1 MEFIEHKGAFT
12 CARHSKIKAS
22 KKAAKAVCESR
33 LMFAVSHLIQ
43 IAARFHWF
51 WHLRAIAYAA
61 KRLHI
66 WEPFREPT
74 VEFTRSDGIQDP
86 PSHADYVRRLQRGET
101 EAFEM
106 LVPPSRKNDL
116 QFGLSH
122 AWRLRRSRRSFPGS
136 ISYRPTEPSVNF
148 AAMLIFR
155 PGSIALPSTIR
166 ALGAR
171 AVIRRQ
177 QRNVA
182 IEDTEPVRDLQPGP
196 AETMEK
202 KEIRE
207 RVQRAL
213 NSLEPDDATVILL
226 RDLQDIPYEE
236 VARLLEI
243 PVGTVKSRLHRA
255 RQALKSQLASYFYA
269 GRKAV

>member
-1 MEFIEHKGAFT
+1 M
-12 CARHSKIKAS
+12 AS
-22 KKAAKAVCESR
+22 DS
-33 LMFAVSHLIQ
+33 
-43 IAARFHWF
+43 
-51 WHLRAIAYAA
+51 
-61 KRLHI
+61 
-66 WEPFREPT
+66 T
-74 VEFTRSDGIQDP
+74 SD
-86 PSHADYVRRLQRGET
+86 ADYVRRLQRGET

-106 LVPPSRKNDL
+106 LVRRHEKTIFNLVYRMLGDYDEAAEVSQEVFLSAYRAIGQFRGDANFSTWLYRISLNHTSTRRKTL
-116 QFGLSH
+116 
-122 AWRLRRSRRSFPGS
+122 
-136 ISYRPTEPSVNF
+136 
-148 AAMLIFR
+148 
-155 PGSIALPSTIR
+155 
-166 ALGAR
+166 
-171 AVIRRQ
+171 IRRP

>member
-1 MEFIEHKGAFT
+1 M
-12 CARHSKIKAS
+12 AS
-22 KKAAKAVCESR
+22 DS
-33 LMFAVSHLIQ
+33 
-43 IAARFHWF
+43 
-51 WHLRAIAYAA
+51 
-61 KRLHI
+61 
-66 WEPFREPT
+66 T
-74 VEFTRSDGIQDP
+74 SD
-86 PSHADYVRRLQRGET
+86 ADYVRRLQRGET

-106 LVPPSRKNDL
+106 LVRRHEKTIFNLVYRMLGDYDEAAEVSQEVFLSAYRAIG
-116 QFGLSH
+116 QFRGDANFSTWL
-122 AWRLRRSRRSFPGS
+122 
-136 ISYRPTEPSVNF
+136 YR
-148 AAMLIFR
+148 
-155 PGSIALPSTIR
+155 IALNHTSTR
-166 ALGAR
+166 RKTL
-171 AVIRRQ
+171 IRRQ

-213 NSLEPDDATVILL
+213 DNLEPDDATVILL